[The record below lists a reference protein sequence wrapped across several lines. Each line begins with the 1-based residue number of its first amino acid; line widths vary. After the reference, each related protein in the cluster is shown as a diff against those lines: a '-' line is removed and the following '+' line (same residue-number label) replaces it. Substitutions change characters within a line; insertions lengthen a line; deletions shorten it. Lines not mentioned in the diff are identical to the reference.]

1 MEVILTSKQ
10 PADELASMNM
20 KIEDPFKSMINSA
33 LMDGN
38 DVDLSSI
45 FPDLDIS

>member
-33 LMDGN
+33 LIDGN
-38 DVDLSSI
+38 NVDLTSV